1 MVNPVPQ
8 GTTVYDA
15 IRERR
20 RQLQNKRRWRQL
32 AGLWRTSVLL
42 TLTGGLVWGL
52 TLPDWIIRRSEQVVI
67 RGNQLL
73 KTEALQAQLPLE
85 YPESLL
91 RLRPRQIIH
100 TLETTLP
107 LQRVTIARQ
116 LFPPTL
122 IVEVQERQPVA
133 VATCNQCWVMSETG
147 RLQGPASRWL
157 VDGLGFVAPLSSYRA
172 GALKPMPTL
181 QLQGYFVPV
190 KDPPRPQTMAVDG
203 DRRQQWQQIYQI
215 LQQQDLPLTGL
226 DWRNEQTLIVQTPLA
241 PVHLGVVR
249 WDSPTF
255 KKQLNA
261 LASLRQLPQYL
272 DPRQIVFI
280 DLVNPDEPL
289 VQLRQQPTQQPLARS
304 N

>member
-1 MVNPVPQ
+1 MVNPTPQ
-8 GTTVYDA
+8 GTTAHDA

-20 RQLQNKRRWRQL
+20 RQLQSKRRWRQL

-42 TLTGGLVWGL
+42 ALTGGLVWGL
-52 TLPDWIIRRSEQVVI
+52 TLPDWIIRHPDQVVI

-91 RLRPRQIIH
+91 RLRPQEIIH
-100 TLETTLP
+100 ALETTLP

-122 IVEVQERQPVA
+122 IVEVQERKPVA

-147 RLQGPASRWL
+147 QLQGPASRWL
-157 VDGLGFVAPLSSYRA
+157 VDSLGFVAPLGSYRA
-172 GALKPMPTL
+172 SALKSLPTL

-190 KDPPRPQTMAVDG
+190 KDPPRPQTLAVDG
-203 DRRQQWQQIYQI
+203 DRQQQWQQIHQI
-215 LQQQDLPLTGL
+215 LQQQDLPITGL
-226 DWRNEQTLIVQTPLA
+226 DWRNKQNLIVQTPLA
-241 PVHLGVVR
+241 PVHLGVVQ
-249 WDSPTF
+249 WHSPTF
-255 KKQLNA
+255 RKQLSA

-272 DPRQIVFI
+272 DPQQIVFV

-289 VQLRQQPTQQPLARS
+289 VQLRQQPAQQPLPRS

>member
-1 MVNPVPQ
+1 MVNPTPQ
-8 GTTVYDA
+8 GTTTHDA

-20 RQLQNKRRWRQL
+20 RQLQSKRRWRQL

-42 TLTGGLVWGL
+42 TLTGGLIWGL
-52 TLPDWIIRRSEQVVI
+52 TLPDWIIRRPEQVVI

-73 KTEALQAQLPLE
+73 KREALQAQLPLE

-91 RLRPRQIIH
+91 RLRPQEIIH

-122 IVEVQERQPVA
+122 IVEVQERKPVA
-133 VATCNQCWVMSETG
+133 VALCNQCWVMSETG

-157 VDGLGFVAPLSSYRA
+157 VDGLGFVAPVGSYQA
-172 GALKPMPTL
+172 SAVKPMPTFL
-181 QLQGYFVPV
+181 LQGYFVPV
-190 KDPPRPQTMAVDG
+190 ENPPRPQTLAVDG
-203 DRRQQWQQIYQI
+203 DRQQQWQQIHQI
-215 LQQQDLPLTGL
+215 LQQQDLPITGL
-226 DWRNEQTLIVQTPLA
+226 DWRNEQNLIVQTPLV
-241 PVHLGVVR
+241 PVHLGVVQ
-249 WDSPTF
+249 WNSPTF
-255 KKQLNA
+255 KKQLSA
-261 LASLRQLPQYL
+261 LASLKQLPQYL
-272 DPRQIVFI
+272 DPRQMVFI

-289 VQLRQQPTQQPLARS
+289 VQLRQQPTQQPLPRS

>member
-1 MVNPVPQ
+1 MVNPTPQ
-8 GTTVYDA
+8 GTTAHDA

-20 RQLQNKRRWRQL
+20 RQLQSKRRWRQL

-42 TLTGGLVWGL
+42 ALTGGLVWGL
-52 TLPDWIIRRSEQVVI
+52 TLPDWIIRHPDQVVI

-91 RLRPRQIIH
+91 RLRPQEIIH
-100 TLETTLP
+100 ALETTLP

-122 IVEVQERQPVA
+122 IVEVQERKPVA
-133 VATCNQCWVMSETG
+133 VATCNQCWVMSATG
-147 RLQGPASRWL
+147 QLQGPASRWL
-157 VDGLGFVAPLSSYRA
+157 VDSLGFVAPLGSYRA
-172 GALKPMPTL
+172 SALKSLPTL

-190 KDPPRPQTMAVDG
+190 KDPPRPQTLAVDG
-203 DRRQQWQQIYQI
+203 DRQQQWQQIHQI
-215 LQQQDLPLTGL
+215 LQQQDLPITGL
-226 DWRNEQTLIVQTPLA
+226 DWRNKENLIVQTPLA
-241 PVHLGVVR
+241 PVHFGLVQ
-249 WDSPTF
+249 WNSATF
-255 KKQLNA
+255 KKQLSA
-261 LASLRQLPQYL
+261 LASLKQLPQYL

-289 VQLRQQPTQQPLARS
+289 VQLRQQPTQQLLPRG